1 MILYIDIVWK
11 HSYNE
16 FVQCSMTVN
25 VRKKISNEKGVV
37 LMSVKNV
44 EVVFD

>member
-1 MILYIDIVWK
+1 MPGITRIIRLMQYSVIL
-11 HSYNE
+11 
-16 FVQCSMTVN
+16 N
-25 VRKKISNEKGVV
+25 VKGVV